1 MICTCNA
8 GKQFAQ
14 KQTKWDALFIGVRSL
29 GRDES
34 ILSYML
40 ELLLKMLFNFTLG
53 MMGTVVGFIL
63 SLYSII
69 SSYQAALS
77 TSLFFFFV
85 ASLAAISFAM
95 TWMFLL
101 YGAAAGTVYV
111 GAKMAAANMRIEGG
125 GAGRVHDQGTDAY
138 GGRRNYND

>member
-1 MICTCNA
+1 M
-8 GKQFAQ
+8 
-14 KQTKWDALFIGVRSL
+14 
-29 GRDES
+29 
-34 ILSYML
+34 LSYML

-53 MMGTVVGFIL
+53 MLGTVTGFIF

-77 TSLFFFFV
+77 TSLVFF
-85 ASLAAISFAM
+85 SLAALAAVSFAM

-101 YGAAAGTVYV
+101 YGTAAGTVYV
-111 GAKMAAANMRIEGG
+111 GAKMAAANMRLERGEEPYG
-125 GAGRVHDQGTDAY
+125 GRVRDRGDAY

>member
-1 MICTCNA
+1 MSLPATRLVGSA
-8 GKQFAQ
+8 GVTACWCHF
-14 KQTKWDALFIGVRSL
+14 LPVCCEGVRSM

-34 ILSYML
+34 IFSYML

-53 MMGTVVGFIL
+53 MIGTVTGFIF

-69 SSYQAALS
+69 SSYQAALP
-77 TSLFFFFV
+77 TALFFFGV
-85 ASLAAISFAM
+85 AALAAVSFAL

-111 GAKMAAANMRIEGG
+111 GAKMAANSMRLEGG
-125 GAGRVHDQGTDAY
+125 ARARVGQQQQQ
-138 GGRRNYND
+138 RNYND